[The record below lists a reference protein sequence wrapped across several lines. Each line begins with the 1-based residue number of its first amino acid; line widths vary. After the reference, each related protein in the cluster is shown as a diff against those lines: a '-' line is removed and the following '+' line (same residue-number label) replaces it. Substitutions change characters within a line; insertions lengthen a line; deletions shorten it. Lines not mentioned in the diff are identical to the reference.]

1 MSAIQGVVSEEGADQ
16 KMPPGVLVEGPL
28 VDAKLSPSYGVASSK
43 LLEIG
48 GLPVESNNGPE
59 FNREAA
65 TRMMRDLFA
74 PWVLDL
80 GLSIESVA
88 TSPPPNAATDGNPLS
103 ALPRVR

>member
-1 MSAIQGVVSEEGADQ
+1 MSTD
-16 KMPPGVLVEGPL
+16 
-28 VDAKLSPSYGVASSK
+28 DAKLSPSYGGASSK

-48 GLPVESNNGPE
+48 GLSGPE

-80 GLSIESVA
+80 GLSIEALQLRHLLTPQLMA
-88 TSPPPNAATDGNPLS
+88 TH
-103 ALPRVR
+103 

>member
-1 MSAIQGVVSEEGADQ
+1 MIRHKMSTD
-16 KMPPGVLVEGPL
+16 
-28 VDAKLSPSYGVASSK
+28 DAKLSPSYGVASSK
-43 LLEIG
+43 LLEIR